1 MPVDWTINPT
11 SGTPIVPGGVR
22 QLTIGEIALART
34 LFGGSII
41 YSKVWV
47 HLESYLPFNMQPV
60 NVAMTPNGELW
71 FREGTYSP
79 DFSLERDIQKKH
91 RFMHEMV
98 HAWQAQK
105 GMFVRTRGLFSR
117 FADNSYS
124 LDKADFLH
132 YGLEQQASIA
142 SDYWL
147 LLTYGFNSGTSYLS
161 VYRDYNP
168 NESVYSLISKYKAVM
183 KGFPG

>member
-1 MPVDWTINPT
+1 MPVNGTIKPT
-11 SGTPIVPGGVR
+11 SGTLITPGGVR

-47 HLESYLPFNMQPV
+47 HLESYLPFNMQPI

-98 HAWQAQK
+98 HAWQA
-105 GMFVRTRGLFSR
+105 
-117 FADNSYS
+117 
-124 LDKADFLH
+124 
-132 YGLEQQASIA
+132 
-142 SDYWL
+142 
-147 LLTYGFNSGTSYLS
+147 
-161 VYRDYNP
+161 
-168 NESVYSLISKYKAVM
+168 
-183 KGFPG
+183 

>member
-11 SGTPIVPGGVR
+11 SGAPIVPGGVR

-34 LFGGSII
+34 LFGESII

-47 HLESYLPFNMQPV
+47 HRESYLPFNLQPV
-60 NVAMTPNGELW
+60 DIAMTPNGELW

-79 DFSLERDIQKKH
+79 DFSLDILEKKH

-117 FADNSYS
+117 FADYSYS